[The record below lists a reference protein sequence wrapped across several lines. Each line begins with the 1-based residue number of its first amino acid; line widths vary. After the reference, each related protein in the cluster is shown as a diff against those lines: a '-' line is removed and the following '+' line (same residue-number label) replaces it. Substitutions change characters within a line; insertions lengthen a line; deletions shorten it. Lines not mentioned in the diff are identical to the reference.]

1 VPLAEVGQLV
11 GMARCRIISVAGGTA
26 SGKTTL
32 AHDLHRLGGPERVQ
46 VIPLDSYYR
55 DQANISLEERALR
68 NYDHPDAFDIT
79 LLRNHLDEL
88 LNGKGVDTPIYNF
101 ALHCRDARQVHRVEP
116 VDVVIV
122 EGILALHYQELREVY
137 SYSVFVDTD
146 DDLRFQRRLKR
157 DVCERGRTEESVH
170 TQWNATVHPMHL
182 QYCAPTRA
190 LAAEVM
196 TGERWDEG
204 AISQLWKRIV
214 SAVE

>member
-1 VPLAEVGQLV
+1 VPLAEVGQFL
-11 GMARCRIISVAGGTA
+11 GMARCRIIAVAGGTA

-32 AHDLHRLGGPERVQ
+32 AYDLHRLGGPERVQ

-55 DQANISLEERALR
+55 DQSKLSPEERARR
-68 NYDHPDAFDIT
+68 NYDHPDAFDST
-79 LLRNHLDEL
+79 LLRQHLGEL
-88 LNGKGVDTPIYNF
+88 LNGSGIDAPIYNF
-101 ALHCRDARQVHRVEP
+101 ALHCRDATQVRRVEP

-146 DDLRFQRRLKR
+146 DELRFQRRLKR

-170 TQWNATVHPMHL
+170 AQWNATVHPMHL

-196 TGERWDEG
+196 TGERWSEG
-204 AISQLWKRIV
+204 AITQLWERIV
-214 SAVE
+214 TAVE